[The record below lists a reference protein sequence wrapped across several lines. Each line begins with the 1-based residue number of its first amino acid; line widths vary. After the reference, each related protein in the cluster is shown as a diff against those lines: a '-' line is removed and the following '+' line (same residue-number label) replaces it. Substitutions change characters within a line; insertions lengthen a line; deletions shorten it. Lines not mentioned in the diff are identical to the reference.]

1 MASKKKTRAVETT
14 ALLQQIRSYLRELKL
29 AKISELLDEELARL
43 NKGQSSATQTLLRLL
58 EAEVQDRLERRV
70 ERRIS
75 QSKLPERKTL
85 IEFDFD
91 FQPSLDRNLVLELMT
106 MGYVPRRQG
115 IILAG
120 DSGTGKSH
128 IAKAL
133 ALEGCKH
140 GYWVRYTTAADMLKV
155 LFSSLADDSL
165 DQKLKQY
172 VNPALLV
179 IDELGFDRLERERE
193 RREDANNAA
202 LFFKVIDGRY
212 NKRSTVLT
220 TNIDFEQLGHYLG
233 DPVVTT
239 AIVDRMVHHS
249 TVINIKGPSWR
260 LKESETLN
268 ENQRAGKQPK
278 KAAPK
283 KATPKKAAPKKAA
296 PKKAAPKK
304 AAPKKA
310 APKKAAPKKAASKKA
325 APKRPPRK

>member
-1 MASKKKTRAVETT
+1 MQYQR
-14 ALLQQIRSYLRELKL
+14 
-29 AKISELLDEELARL
+29 
-43 NKGQSSATQTLLRLL
+43 
-58 EAEVQDRLERRV
+58 ERRV

-91 FQPSLDRNLVLELMT
+91 FQPTLDRDLVLALAT
-106 MGYVPRRQG
+106 MGFVPRRQG
-115 IILAG
+115 VILAG
-120 DSGTGKSH
+120 SSGSGKSH

-172 VNPALLV
+172 INPELLV

-193 RREDANNAA
+193 RREDAYNAA

-212 NKRSTVLT
+212 IKRSTVLT

-233 DPVVTT
+233 DPLVTT
-239 AIVDRMVHHS
+239 SLVDRMVHHS
-249 TVINIKGPSWR
+249 TVINIQGPSWR
-260 LKESETLN
+260 LKESEKL
-268 ENQRAGKQPK
+268 NQRKRTQNKKPKAATK
-278 KAAPK
+278 KAA
-283 KATPKKAAPKKAA
+283 TKKAAA
-296 PKKAAPKK
+296 
-304 AAPKKA
+304 
-310 APKKAAPKKAASKKA
+310 
-325 APKRPPRK
+325 KRSPRR